1 MSSDPRTQLR
11 KYIQGFRDGNDRSIS
26 YVDRI
31 EGLLIEKFADT
42 ELFDELSRY
51 LAMYRPGGGEQLYNE
66 NELADEFRYVLEH
79 FLSTGD

>member
-11 KYIQGFRDGNDRSIS
+11 EYIQGFLNGNDRSIN

-42 ELFDELSRY
+42 ELFDELSPY
-51 LAMYRPGGGEQLYNE
+51 LAMYRPGGGDQLYNE
-66 NELADEFRYVLEH
+66 NELAVEFRYVLDR
-79 FLSTGD
+79 FLSTGG